1 MNQENNEVDFKVD
14 LSKPPVKKGEED
26 KKEQEVTEVE
36 GENTTNSEVQEDKA
50 TEQQPEAEENTK
62 AEEEVP
68 AGKEAEEPQEQAE
81 VKVSK
86 EEIIAEFL
94 TNKYSMGLE
103 ELENVLSN
111 KDSKNQELPEEVE
124 KYLQFKNETKR
135 GLKDFVKANEDISDY
150 KEEALLREYYK
161 QSNPELDDSDISF
174 LIEDRFNIDE
184 SVDTDTDIKKKSLDK
199 KQELHKAKQYFEQTR
214 EKYKAPLESSL
225 ENLPEE
231 AKEAVTFYKQ
241 YNDEKSK
248 EQEVI
253 NSQREAF
260 EKKTSKFFGEEFK
273 GFEFKIGDKTLNFK
287 PKDKTEVV
295 EKQMNLNNF
304 IQSFLDD
311 KGVLKDAKQYHT
323 ALNMAMNPE
332 AYAKFFYEQGKADAV
347 NQVVTDGKNVDM
359 NVRTKVDSS
368 KPGMKFR
375 VVDSNKGFGSGLKIR
390 KK

>member
-14 LSKPPVKKGEED
+14 LSKPPVKEDDSKNVSETDNTAEETT
-26 KKEQEVTEVE
+26 KEPEVKEETAVAEESQEVKEEIDADAKADAEKEVE
-36 GENTTNSEVQEDKA
+36 NQDKEV
-50 TEQQPEAEENTK
+50 
-62 AEEEVP
+62 VI
-68 AGKEAEEPQEQAE
+68 
-81 VKVSK
+81 SK

-347 NQVVTDGKNVDM
+347 NQVVTDGKNIDM

-375 VVDSNKGFGSGLKIR
+375 VVDSNKGFGSGLKVR

>member
-14 LSKPPVKKGEED
+14 LSKPPVKEDDSKNVSETDNTAEETT
-26 KKEQEVTEVE
+26 KEPEVKEETAVAEESQEVKEEIDADAKADAEKEVE
-36 GENTTNSEVQEDKA
+36 NQDKEV
-50 TEQQPEAEENTK
+50 
-62 AEEEVP
+62 VI
-68 AGKEAEEPQEQAE
+68 
-81 VKVSK
+81 SK

-253 NSQREAF
+253 NSQRETF

-287 PKDKTEVV
+287 PKDKKEVV

-347 NQVVTDGKNVDM
+347 NQVVTDGKNIDM

-368 KPGMKFR
+368 KPGMKFK
-375 VVDSNKGFGSGLKIR
+375 VVDSNNGFGSGLKIR

>member
-14 LSKPPVKKGEED
+14 LSKPPVKEDDSKNVSETDNTAEETT
-26 KKEQEVTEVE
+26 KEPEVKEETAVAEESQEVKEEIDADAKADAEKEVE
-36 GENTTNSEVQEDKA
+36 NQDKEV
-50 TEQQPEAEENTK
+50 
-62 AEEEVP
+62 VI
-68 AGKEAEEPQEQAE
+68 
-81 VKVSK
+81 SK

-253 NSQREAF
+253 TSQREAF

-287 PKDKTEVV
+287 PKDKKEVV

-347 NQVVTDGKNVDM
+347 NQVVTDGKNIDM
-359 NVRTKVDSS
+359 NVRSKVDSS
-368 KPGMKFR
+368 KPGMKFK
-375 VVDSNKGFGSGLKIR
+375 VVDSNNGFGSGLKIR

>member
-14 LSKPPVKKGEED
+14 LSKPPVKEDDSKNVSETDNTAEETT
-26 KKEQEVTEVE
+26 KEPEVKEETAVAEESQEVKEEIDADAKADAEKEVE
-36 GENTTNSEVQEDKA
+36 NQDKEV
-50 TEQQPEAEENTK
+50 
-62 AEEEVP
+62 VI
-68 AGKEAEEPQEQAE
+68 
-81 VKVSK
+81 SK

-347 NQVVTDGKNVDM
+347 NQVVTDGKNIDM

-368 KPGMKFR
+368 KPGMKFK
-375 VVDSNKGFGSGLKIR
+375 VVDSNNGFGSGLKIR

>member
-14 LSKPPVKKGEED
+14 LSKPPVKEDDSKNVSETDNTAEETT
-26 KKEQEVTEVE
+26 KEPEVKEETAVAEESQEVKEEIDADAKADAEKEVE
-36 GENTTNSEVQEDKA
+36 NQDKEV
-50 TEQQPEAEENTK
+50 
-62 AEEEVP
+62 VI
-68 AGKEAEEPQEQAE
+68 
-81 VKVSK
+81 SK

-231 AKEAVTFYKQ
+231 AKEAVAFYKQ

-347 NQVVTDGKNVDM
+347 NQVVTDGKNIDM
-359 NVRTKVDSS
+359 NVRSKVDSS
-368 KPGMKFR
+368 KPGMKFK
-375 VVDSNKGFGSGLKIR
+375 VVDSNNGFGSGLKIR

>member
-14 LSKPPVKKGEED
+14 LSKPPVKEDDSKNVSETENTVEETPKEPEVKEEAAVAEENQEVKEEINAEASAD
-26 KKEQEVTEVE
+26 AEQEVQAQNKEV
-36 GENTTNSEVQEDKA
+36 NI
-50 TEQQPEAEENTK
+50 
-62 AEEEVP
+62 
-68 AGKEAEEPQEQAE
+68 
-81 VKVSK
+81 SK

-184 SVDTDTDIKKKSLDK
+184 SVDTDTDKKKKSLDK

-231 AKEAVTFYKQ
+231 AKEAVKFYKQ

-248 EQEVI
+248 EQEVV

-260 EKKTSKFFGEEFK
+260 ETKTSKFFGEEFK

-287 PKDKTEVV
+287 PKDKKEVV

-347 NQVVTDGKNVDM
+347 NQVVTDGKNIDM
-359 NVRTKVDSS
+359 NVRSKVDSS

-375 VVDSNKGFGSGLKIR
+375 VVDSNKGFGSGLKVR